1 MRSDEQP
8 GAPTVASPQRA
19 SLLDASRAARHG
31 RSGQTRARDKRG
43 RRGAGIDKTGLPCR
57 HSRLTC
63 RVCWLSQLVDQV
75 NLARAQLGKYSEQ
88 LATWARIEADTSP
101 DLTARQSLSVQ
112 VNSDFVASLN
122 DPDGDGYLTPGE
134 LAAGRLLRKSRNS
147 QLGLE
152 LVTEG

>member
-1 MRSDEQP
+1 M
-8 GAPTVASPQRA
+8 
-19 SLLDASRAARHG
+19 
-31 RSGQTRARDKRG
+31 
-43 RRGAGIDKTGLPCR
+43 TGLPCR
-57 HSRLTC
+57 HGRLTC
-63 RVCWLSQLVDQV
+63 RVCWLLQLVDQV

-147 QLGLE
+147 QVGLE

>member
-1 MRSDEQP
+1 M
-8 GAPTVASPQRA
+8 
-19 SLLDASRAARHG
+19 L
-31 RSGQTRARDKRG
+31 
-43 RRGAGIDKTGLPCR
+43 
-57 HSRLTC
+57 
-63 RVCWLSQLVDQV
+63 QLVDQV
-75 NLARAQLGKYSEQ
+75 KLARAQLGKYSEQ

-147 QLGLE
+147 RTPKLGWTWSRRAESFACAVL
-152 LVTEG
+152 LR

>member
-1 MRSDEQP
+1 M
-8 GAPTVASPQRA
+8 
-19 SLLDASRAARHG
+19 
-31 RSGQTRARDKRG
+31 
-43 RRGAGIDKTGLPCR
+43 
-57 HSRLTC
+57 
-63 RVCWLSQLVDQV
+63 
-75 NLARAQLGKYSEQ
+75 ARAQLGKYSEQ

>member
-1 MRSDEQP
+1 M
-8 GAPTVASPQRA
+8 
-19 SLLDASRAARHG
+19 
-31 RSGQTRARDKRG
+31 
-43 RRGAGIDKTGLPCR
+43 TGLPCR
-57 HSRLTC
+57 HGWLTC
-63 RVCWLSQLVDQV
+63 RVCWLLQLVDQV
-75 NLARAQLGKYSEQ
+75 QLARAQLGKYSEQ

-112 VNSDFVASLN
+112 VNSDFVGSLN

-147 QLGLE
+147 PVGLE

>member
-1 MRSDEQP
+1 M
-8 GAPTVASPQRA
+8 
-19 SLLDASRAARHG
+19 L
-31 RSGQTRARDKRG
+31 
-43 RRGAGIDKTGLPCR
+43 
-57 HSRLTC
+57 
-63 RVCWLSQLVDQV
+63 QLVDQV
-75 NLARAQLGKYSEQ
+75 KLARAQLGKYSEQ

-147 QLGLE
+147 PVGLE

>member
-1 MRSDEQP
+1 M
-8 GAPTVASPQRA
+8 
-19 SLLDASRAARHG
+19 
-31 RSGQTRARDKRG
+31 
-43 RRGAGIDKTGLPCR
+43 
-57 HSRLTC
+57 
-63 RVCWLSQLVDQV
+63 
-75 NLARAQLGKYSEQ
+75 ARAQLGKYSEQ

-112 VNSDFVASLN
+112 VNSDFVGSLN

-147 QLGLE
+147 QVGLE